1 MPITKTYLNKK
12 TVAQVRGLATHRGL
26 AVGKKTKPQLIN
38 AIIKYEAKKGK
49 AKKSKPGGNYGSQK
63 MANKNVYLVI
73 HKGSG
78 KKTMVSLKTKSEHDK
93 MVKKFRADGFKKVPL
108 HTFIK
113 K

>member
-63 MANKNVYLVI
+63 II

>member
-1 MPITKTYLNKK
+1 MPITKTYLNNK
-12 TVAQVRGLATHRGL
+12 TVAQVRGLATTRGIAL
-26 AVGKKTKPQLIN
+26 GKKTKPQLIS
-38 AIIKYEAKKGK
+38 AIMKHE

-73 HKGSG
+73 HKGTG
-78 KKTMVSLKTKSEHDK
+78 KKPMVSLKTKSEHDK
-93 MVKKFRADGFKKVPL
+93 IVKQFKANGFKKVPL

>member
-12 TVAQVRGLATHRGL
+12 TVAQVRGLALHRGIPF
-26 AVGKKTKPQLIN
+26 GKKTKSQLIN
-38 AIIKYEAKKGK
+38 AIMKYEAKKGK

-93 MVKKFRADGFKKVPL
+93 MVKKFKADGFKKVPL